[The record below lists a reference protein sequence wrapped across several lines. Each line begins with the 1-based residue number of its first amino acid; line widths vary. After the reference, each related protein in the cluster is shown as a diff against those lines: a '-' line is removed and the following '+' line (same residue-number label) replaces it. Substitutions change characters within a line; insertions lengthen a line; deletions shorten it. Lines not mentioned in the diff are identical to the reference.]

1 MTKNPLFRIL
11 AGGILLLSLAFAV
24 IACSPAAEETVE
36 APDDTSV
43 APSNTSV
50 APAGPAVGNGVGDLA
65 PDFSLSVTD
74 GRMASLT
81 DFKQANQ
88 PVVVYFFATW

>member
-11 AGGILLLSLAFAV
+11 SGGILLLSLAFAV
-24 IACSPAAEETVE
+24 IACSPAAEEESVE
-36 APDDTSV
+36 TSTET
-43 APSNTSV
+43 PTD
-50 APAGPAVGNGVGDLA
+50 APAGPPVGNGVGDLA